1 MQSYPPIAELLPHA
15 GPAVLLDAVLEQ
27 QPDSLRARLRIS
39 PAHPYFE
46 PGRGVP
52 AWVGI
57 ELMAQAIAAHAGLI
71 ARRSQD
77 PPKKGMLLGTRRYE
91 AKVSYFEEGAELEV
105 EAHREFGEDHGGV
118 AACVC
123 RINSGGRELAKATLI
138 IVQVDEKDIPKP

>member
-1 MQSYPPIAELLPHA
+1 METYPPLPELLPHA

-27 QPDSLRARLRIS
+27 RPDSLRAGLRIT

-52 AWVGI
+52 VWVGI

-71 ARRSQD
+71 ARRSQN

-91 AKVSYFEEGAELEV
+91 ASVAYFADGMDLEV
-105 EAHREFGEDHGGV
+105 EAHREFGEDAGGV

-123 RINSGGRELAKATLI
+123 RISSGGRELAKATLI
-138 IVQVDEKDIPKP
+138 IVQVDEKDMPKP